1 MEFRF
6 ILDNGNEF
14 RELLLLNKVVVK
26 RNAFLRV
33 FVPLL
38 RIALTIIGVFFL
50 LTGCVL
56 LFGDYDSKSAGV
68 ACTLVG
74 VVWTFLGLFYYRYGA
89 WRSHRMTLK
98 NVGSII
104 ISLTEHDIVEVS
116 QMSDARF
123 GYDAVRELYFYR
135 DTYFLF
141 LDRRHALIL
150 PLAKLSSGQAELL
163 EQELSSRCGK
173 TLKKL

>member
-50 LTGCVL
+50 LTG
-56 LFGDYDSKSAGV
+56 
-68 ACTLVG
+68 
-74 VVWTFLGLFYYRYGA
+74 
-89 WRSHRMTLK
+89 
-98 NVGSII
+98 
-104 ISLTEHDIVEVS
+104 
-116 QMSDARF
+116 
-123 GYDAVRELYFYR
+123 RE
-135 DTYFLF
+135 
-141 LDRRHALIL
+141 
-150 PLAKLSSGQAELL
+150 G
-163 EQELSSRCGK
+163 
-173 TLKKL
+173 